1 MEGVVPMGKPSKSI
15 YKVTIKADLK
25 KQTLSTDF
33 NPEPTLNSRD
43 DENVGIYLQAL
54 LQGVRVGLNN
64 LLKGLPVLRPATD
77 LEREH
82 KIYVT
87 VEEADEHIL
96 KLRKNLYSMVADAFQ
111 VTLTELFPDV
121 EYVVSV
127 QNHQQE
133 LAFEQS
139 QAEMDAHKKLI
150 DKITEEVKE
159 IVYANRSEKEKEENE
174 TETTA
179 S

>member
-1 MEGVVPMGKPSKSI
+1 
-15 YKVTIKADLK
+15 
-25 KQTLSTDF
+25 
-33 NPEPTLNSRD
+33 
-43 DENVGIYLQAL
+43 
-54 LQGVRVGLNN
+54 
-64 LLKGLPVLRPATD
+64 
-77 LEREH
+77 
-82 KIYVT
+82 
-87 VEEADEHIL
+87 
-96 KLRKNLYSMVADAFQ
+96 MVADAFQ

-159 IVYANRSEKEKEENE
+159 IVYANRSEKEKEKEENE